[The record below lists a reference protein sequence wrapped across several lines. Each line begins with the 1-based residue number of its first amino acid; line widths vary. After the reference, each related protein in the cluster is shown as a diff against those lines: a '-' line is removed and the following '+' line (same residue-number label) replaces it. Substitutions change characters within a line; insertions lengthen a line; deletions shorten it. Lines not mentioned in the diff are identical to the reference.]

1 MYISDLT
8 HFLDESGNIAKE
20 MPKEG
25 RELASFLALI
35 VDAATKSFPKTKIP
49 GIRCAMK
56 KCTGTVEI
64 DIHES
69 EETINWH
76 CPTCKEG
83 GRISGWQGT
92 KWNNRK

>member
-35 VDAATKSFPKTKIP
+35 VDTTTKSQHKHFSS

-56 KCTGTVEI
+56 KCHGTI
-64 DIHES
+64 DIDVHES
-69 EETINWH
+69 EGTINRH
-76 CPTCKEG
+76 CPACKEG

-92 KWNNRK
+92 KWDNC